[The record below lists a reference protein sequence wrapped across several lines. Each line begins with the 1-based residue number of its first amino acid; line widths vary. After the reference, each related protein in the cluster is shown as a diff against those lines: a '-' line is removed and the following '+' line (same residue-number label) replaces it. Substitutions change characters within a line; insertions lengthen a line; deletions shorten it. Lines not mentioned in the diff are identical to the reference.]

1 MRGTRMIQ
9 ADIIAKRRMKERL
22 DSSPDWYRCF
32 VPDAGFV
39 LDHELIERDLHVLRR
54 TPKRCSCWQC
64 GNPRRYRGE
73 TTMQEKRSL
82 LGDFT
87 NEGWDETPYWEEAE
101 FGPATQGSDVARIIP

>member
-9 ADIIAKRRMKERL
+9 ADIIAKRRMKDRL

-32 VPDAGFV
+32 VPDVGFV
-39 LDHELIERDLHVLRR
+39 MDHELVERELHVLRR

-73 TTMQEKRSL
+73 LTRQERDAS
-82 LGDFT
+82 DV
-87 NEGWDETPYWEEAE
+87 NSWDDDLRQEAE
-101 FGPATQGSDVARIIP
+101 DYPDLFCPWEFDEQRDHHE